1 MVARVW
7 QSRRPLWAT
16 DTTQDTR
23 LDRVARG
30 RGIGMRGAF
39 VFPVIS
45 DGSVIGVLAFY
56 SRELREPEER
66 LMEAISVIG
75 TQIGQFLQRKQRE
88 EELRRFRTAMDV
100 SEDMIWLIDP
110 VRMKV
115 IDVND
120 TVCRKLGYA
129 REELL
134 GMDPQDIVSISREEL
149 SRIYVRLMEGRQ
161 GGPSL

>member
-23 LDRVARG
+23 LDRVALA

-45 DGSVIGVLAFY
+45 DGSVIGVLAFN

-75 TQIGQFLQRKQRE
+75 TQIGQFLQRKRRE

-110 VRMKV
+110 VRIKV
-115 IDVND
+115 IDVNN

-129 REELL
+129 SAESLAMSPHDMVYIVIEEL
-134 GMDPQDIVSISREEL
+134 
-149 SRIYVRLMEGRQ
+149 
-161 GGPSL
+161 